1 VTFRLDELRAR
12 AGKLLPM
19 KPPTLEQL
27 VTSPDYFGL
36 ETATAAQRGICRIAD
51 GIPLG
56 ELAAEPDVI
65 AMLGGSEAVA
75 ALPVERPRRISLL
88 SAPRGAKSM
97 IAAASAIR
105 QSQIVD
111 LSGLR
116 PGEQPRVSI
125 VSVRLD
131 QADVVRQH
139 LLGAVLERP
148 KLRALLVEEPS
159 PKGDHV
165 ILRHPSGIPIEVK
178 VVAGSGAGST
188 LVSRWCAGAVFDE
201 APRMVG
207 ASEGVVNLDHMHTAI
222 ADRMRAGA
230 TVWDIGS
237 PWAPFGP
244 VYRDVTEHFG
254 KPTRDLVVIR
264 ATGPM
269 LNPLWWT
276 EERLDELRRSNP
288 VAYRIALAEFAD
300 PEESLLPSATLDAC
314 TRASGVE
321 ERRDGHE
328 YAAAID
334 PATRGN
340 AWTLA
345 IATRRAGR
353 RVVVLVRQWVGS
365 SVEPLDPDAVLHDL
379 AAECHRYGVENVE
392 TDQWSGD
399 ALRALAKR
407 HDLNLVPWPWTQAE
421 NTDAFLDFAARAA
434 RKEIELPPDPVVRAD
449 LLRVRKRVTQS
460 GLAIV
465 LPQTSDGRHCDYA
478 PAIVRATRR
487 HCREW
492 HAKVPET
499 SEARVRREQAEI
511 DAAVAERWA
520 PKSPQPSWRKGY

>member
-1 VTFRLDELRAR
+1 MSSRLDELRAR
-12 AGKLLPM
+12 HEALRLG

-27 VTSPDYFGL
+27 VCSPDYFGL
-36 ETATAAQRGICRIAD
+36 VTATPAQRGICRIAD

-56 ELAAEPDVI
+56 ELAEHPDVI
-65 AMLGGSEAVA
+65 AMLGGRQAVA
-75 ALPVERPRRISLL
+75 ELPRERPHRICLL

-97 IAAASAIR
+97 TAAASAIR

-207 ASEGVVNLDHMHTAI
+207 AAEGVVNLDHMHTAI
-222 ADRMRAGA
+222 ADRMRGGA

-237 PWAPFGP
+237 AWAPFGP
-244 VYRDVTEHFG
+244 VHRDVTKHFG
-254 KPTRDLVVIR
+254 HPTRDLVVIR

-269 LNPLWWT
+269 LNPSWWT
-276 EERLDELRRSNP
+276 PERMGELRTSNP

-300 PEESLLPSATLDAC
+300 PEESLLPATTLDAC
-314 TRASGVE
+314 TRAHLVE
-321 ERRDGHE
+321 ERREGHE

-345 IATRRAGR
+345 IATRREGR
-353 RVVVLVRQWVGS
+353 RAVVFVRQWIGS
-365 SVEPLDPDAVLHDL
+365 SVEPLDPDAVLADL
-379 AAECHRYGVENVE
+379 AIDCRKYGVDNVE

-407 HDLNLVPWPWTQAE
+407 HGLNLVPWPWTQAE
-421 NTDAFLDFAARAA
+421 TTDAYLDFASRAA
-434 RKEIELPPDPVVRAD
+434 RREVELPPDPVVRAD
-449 LLRVRKRVTQS
+449 LLRVQKRVTQT
-460 GLAIV
+460 GLAIA

-487 HCREW
+487 FCREW
-492 HAKVPET
+492 RPT
-499 SEARVRREQAEI
+499 
-511 DAAVAERWA
+511 VAETPEAAAKREEAETLRRVQERYA
-520 PKSPQPSWRKGY
+520 PSLPQPSWRKGY